1 MAVVALRDEALPL
14 LLQLPPQ
21 VLQEALRDRGVA
33 AHKAALAALAASP
46 AWGSN
51 IPQASRQLLRST

>member
-21 VLQEALRDRGVA
+21 VLQEALQDRGVA

-46 AWGSN
+46 AWGVN
-51 IPQASRQLLRST
+51 IPQASRQLLQTS